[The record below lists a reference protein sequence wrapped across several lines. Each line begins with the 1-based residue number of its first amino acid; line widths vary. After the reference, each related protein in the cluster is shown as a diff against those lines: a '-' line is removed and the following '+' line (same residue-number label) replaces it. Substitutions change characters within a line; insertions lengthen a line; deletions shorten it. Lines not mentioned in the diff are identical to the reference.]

1 MAKKETKSEHT
12 LNGAQHKSKAKKRKH
27 VSKENEEE
35 VASKSLIVEST
46 ECAAVGEAP
55 AKTLKRK
62 NKEKDVIKQK
72 RSKHTND
79 GQDDATVDEP
89 VEEEMQEPTLEEL
102 CESEKPENVI
112 AVVTVRQK
120 KKKRHEQ
127 RLQATKEQT
136 ISKERYRNEE
146 YLRKWKN
153 ARAEWKFEKL
163 RQISIQRTVFE
174 EEKISAEMWPIAL
187 EYLSSSKGAAKA
199 QVIKLAE
206 ECIDEL
212 DKQCAQPNSS
222 EEERKAVI
230 DSSRYQRARDLLQS
244 FD

>member
-46 ECAAVGEAP
+46 ECAAVGAP

-62 NKEKDVIKQK
+62 NKEKGVIKQK
-72 RSKHTND
+72 RSKHTDD
-79 GQDDATVDEP
+79 GQDEATVDEP

-102 CESEKPENVI
+102 CESEKPENVL

-120 KKKRHEQ
+120 KKKKHEQ
-127 RLQATKEQT
+127 RLQTTKDQT
-136 ISKERYRNEE
+136 VSKERYRNEE